1 MKTDNNVADTG
12 DDGAAGDD
20 NFNDDDNDD
29 DDDNNYDDNNY
40 DDNDNDDNDDGA
52 AGGAE
57 HPAPSLLQSAGQAPD
72 GPGGEPRSHS
82 TDSLVR

>member
-20 NFNDDDNDD
+20 NDNDDDNDE
-29 DDDNNYDDNNY
+29 N
-40 DDNDNDDNDDGA
+40 DDNDDDNDDGA